1 MNASDKGP
9 WFCDANAGVPALPE
23 VVDEFIRVEQ
33 QFPANPASAHAA
45 GRRARGALEQAREL
59 IAEAM
64 QVAREDVVFTS
75 GGTEAG
81 NLAIRGL
88 GDINLPVLMGDLE
101 HPAVHESAAQRGTI
115 AWDVDESGCV
125 VVTNPQDPVGLVAL
139 VHAQSEVGTL
149 QKVEE
154 AAAVAAGCEA
164 PVFVDAAQTLGRVP
178 LGSVIDTG
186 AAVALS
192 PHKAGGLRGNGALV
206 GHDIHRRLRPLMYG
220 GGQELGLRPGTPS
233 VALAAA
239 NAMATKLAVRE
250 CERRAEV
257 MLRNR
262 AAFHGALVATGCP
275 AQVLT
280 PLQQSIP
287 NTIMMC
293 FEGVEGRSLLPAL
306 DLAGVQASHGSA
318 CSSGSPT
325 PPRVLASMKVSEQLA
340 RACVRFSFDWFERD
354 EECAQIG
361 ALVGALALRLRKKK

>member
-88 GDINLPVLMGDLE
+88 GDINLPVLMSDLE
-101 HPAVHESAAQRGTI
+101 HPAVHESARQRGTI

-178 LGSVIDTG
+178 LGSVIDAG

-239 NAMATKLAVRE
+239 NAMATKLAVRD

-262 AAFHGALVATGCP
+262 AAFHDALVATGCP